1 MASEG
6 ALAAEQ
12 AGAAGLLLDDWQRD
26 ALEVALA
33 LRADGKWAARQFG
46 LIVPRQN
53 GKGSILEAVELYHLR
68 HVETT
73 RLIIHSAHEFS
84 TSSDAFRRLEELL
97 EGAPDI
103 KRRIKK
109 VHRSHGQE
117 GIEFHDGRRI
127 KFKTRTA
134 GGGRGFSGDLV
145 ILDEAYN
152 LSDKAISALGPTM
165 SAMPNPQLWVTSSH
179 PYPVGDPL
187 EGPKSAALRRFCRR
201 GREGARGLAYIE
213 YAAEEGADRSSPG
226 PRRAANPGYPFRI
239 GDEAIDS
246 ELVLMLPE
254 DFDRERLGIVN
265 ISDEVEGGW
274 QVIPHARWIA
284 CEDKGSDLVGE
295 PSFALDVSPER
306 EWTSFVVAG
315 RSSNGGVHLEVADRL
330 DGTGGAVARA
340 VELHERWGRPI
351 AIGKGSPAWSLRE
364 ALEEAGVVV
373 RPVTLEE
380 NAQACGDLFDAVK
393 AGAVRH
399 LGDPVLDEAVKR
411 VDRRPYSDTWL
422 WSRKN
427 SGADI
432 SALVAATLARW
443 VFLHDAEAVRPPV
456 YAY

>member
-6 ALAAEQ
+6 VLAAEQ
-12 AGAAGLLLDDWQRD
+12 AGEAGLLLDDWQRH
-26 ALEVALA
+26 ALDVALA
-33 LRADGKWAARQFG
+33 IRGDGKWAARQVG

-53 GKGSILEAVELYHLR
+53 GKGSILEAIELYHLR
-68 HVETT
+68 HVEST

-97 EGAPDI
+97 DGAPDI

-201 GREGARGLAYIE
+201 GRQGAKGLAYIE
-213 YAAEEGADRSSPG
+213 YAAEEGADRESPG
-226 PRRAANPGYPFRI
+226 ARQAANPGYPFRI
-239 GDEAIDS
+239 DDEAIDG

-254 DFDRERLGIVN
+254 DFDRERLGIVD

-274 QVIPHARWIA
+274 KVIPLARWVA
-284 CEDKGSDLVGE
+284 CEDKGSELVGE

-306 EWTSFVVAG
+306 EWASLVVAG
-315 RSSNGGVHLEVADRL
+315 KSSHGGVHLEVADRL
-330 DGTGGAVARA
+330 EGTAGVVARC
-340 VELHERWGRPI
+340 VESWERWGRPI
-351 AIGKGSPAWSLRE
+351 ALMKGSPAWSLKD
-364 ALEEAGVVV
+364 ALEEAGVTV
-373 RPVTLEE
+373 RAVSLEE
-380 NAQACGDLFDAVK
+380 NAQACGDLFDAIK
-393 AGAVRH
+393 DQQVRH

-432 SALVAATLARW
+432 SALVAATAARW
-443 VFLHDAEAVRPPV
+443 VFLHDSVAAEPPV